1 MKIWGKNLKVGDTI
15 YYEYDYDIR
24 QSTVKERDNK
34 TFMMPS
40 LILENGNRIFINDY
54 YYTEKQ
60 EVIDNILEELKNKCK
75 SKLEDIDKQQKLL
88 KISKSII
95 EDKLKELDKFTDAD
109 QRNGMRNLIDVI
121 DEMLSV
127 IPIKEKMLIAF
138 LKDIKESQRVRAPED
153 MTGWWEISD
162 ELGRMLN
169 EFDDI
174 PKLLRRILIPEWK
187 LKLFSIFSTQ
197 SLDEIKNEIYG

>member
-1 MKIWGKNLKVGDTI
+1 
-15 YYEYDYDIR
+15 
-24 QSTVKERDNK
+24 
-34 TFMMPS
+34 MM
-40 LILENGNRIFINDY
+40 R
-54 YYTEKQ
+54 K
-60 EVIDNILEELKNKCK
+60 
-75 SKLEDIDKQQKLL
+75 
-88 KISKSII
+88 
-95 EDKLKELDKFTDAD
+95 
-109 QRNGMRNLIDVI
+109 LIDVI

-127 IPIKEKMLIAF
+127 IPEKERDLIAF
-138 LKDIKESQRVRAPED
+138 FKDVKESQRVRAPED

-162 ELGRMLN
+162 ELGIMLN

>member
-1 MKIWGKNLKVGDTI
+1 M
-15 YYEYDYDIR
+15 
-24 QSTVKERDNK
+24 
-34 TFMMPS
+34 
-40 LILENGNRIFINDY
+40 
-54 YYTEKQ
+54 
-60 EVIDNILEELKNKCK
+60 
-75 SKLEDIDKQQKLL
+75 
-88 KISKSII
+88 
-95 EDKLKELDKFTDAD
+95 
-109 QRNGMRNLIDVI
+109 MRNLIDVI

-127 IPIKEKMLIAF
+127 IPEKERDLISF
-138 LKDIKESQRVRAPED
+138 FEDVKESQRVRAPED

-162 ELGRMLN
+162 ELGIMLN

>member
-1 MKIWGKNLKVGDTI
+1 
-15 YYEYDYDIR
+15 
-24 QSTVKERDNK
+24 
-34 TFMMPS
+34 
-40 LILENGNRIFINDY
+40 
-54 YYTEKQ
+54 
-60 EVIDNILEELKNKCK
+60 
-75 SKLEDIDKQQKLL
+75 
-88 KISKSII
+88 
-95 EDKLKELDKFTDAD
+95 
-109 QRNGMRNLIDVI
+109 MRNLIDVI

-138 LKDIKESQRVRAPED
+138 FKDVKESQRVRAPED

-162 ELGRMLN
+162 KLGRMLN

-197 SLDEIKNEIYG
+197 SLDEIKNDIYG

>member
-1 MKIWGKNLKVGDTI
+1 
-15 YYEYDYDIR
+15 
-24 QSTVKERDNK
+24 
-34 TFMMPS
+34 
-40 LILENGNRIFINDY
+40 
-54 YYTEKQ
+54 
-60 EVIDNILEELKNKCK
+60 
-75 SKLEDIDKQQKLL
+75 
-88 KISKSII
+88 
-95 EDKLKELDKFTDAD
+95 
-109 QRNGMRNLIDVI
+109 MRNLIDVI

-138 LKDIKESQRVRAPED
+138 FKDIKESQKVRAPED

-162 ELGRMLN
+162 ELGIMLN

>member
-1 MKIWGKNLKVGDTI
+1 
-15 YYEYDYDIR
+15 
-24 QSTVKERDNK
+24 
-34 TFMMPS
+34 
-40 LILENGNRIFINDY
+40 
-54 YYTEKQ
+54 
-60 EVIDNILEELKNKCK
+60 
-75 SKLEDIDKQQKLL
+75 
-88 KISKSII
+88 
-95 EDKLKELDKFTDAD
+95 
-109 QRNGMRNLIDVI
+109 MRNLIDVI

-138 LKDIKESQRVRAPED
+138 FKDVKESQKVRAPED

-162 ELGRMLN
+162 ELGIMLN

-174 PKLLRRILIPEWK
+174 PKLLRRTLIPEWK

>member
-1 MKIWGKNLKVGDTI
+1 
-15 YYEYDYDIR
+15 
-24 QSTVKERDNK
+24 
-34 TFMMPS
+34 MM
-40 LILENGNRIFINDY
+40 R
-54 YYTEKQ
+54 K
-60 EVIDNILEELKNKCK
+60 
-75 SKLEDIDKQQKLL
+75 
-88 KISKSII
+88 
-95 EDKLKELDKFTDAD
+95 
-109 QRNGMRNLIDVI
+109 LIDVI

-127 IPIKEKMLIAF
+127 IPEKERDLISF
-138 LKDIKESQRVRAPED
+138 FEDVKESQRVRAPED

-162 ELGRMLN
+162 ELGIMLN

>member
-138 LKDIKESQRVRAPED
+138 FKDIKESQRVRAPED

-197 SLDEIKNEIYG
+197 SLDEIKNDIYG

>member
-1 MKIWGKNLKVGDTI
+1 
-15 YYEYDYDIR
+15 
-24 QSTVKERDNK
+24 
-34 TFMMPS
+34 
-40 LILENGNRIFINDY
+40 
-54 YYTEKQ
+54 
-60 EVIDNILEELKNKCK
+60 
-75 SKLEDIDKQQKLL
+75 
-88 KISKSII
+88 
-95 EDKLKELDKFTDAD
+95 
-109 QRNGMRNLIDVI
+109 MRNLIDVI

-127 IPIKEKMLIAF
+127 IPEKEKDLIAF
-138 LKDIKESQRVRAPED
+138 FKDVKESQRVRAPED

-162 ELGRMLN
+162 ELGIMLN

>member
-1 MKIWGKNLKVGDTI
+1 
-15 YYEYDYDIR
+15 
-24 QSTVKERDNK
+24 
-34 TFMMPS
+34 
-40 LILENGNRIFINDY
+40 
-54 YYTEKQ
+54 
-60 EVIDNILEELKNKCK
+60 
-75 SKLEDIDKQQKLL
+75 
-88 KISKSII
+88 
-95 EDKLKELDKFTDAD
+95 
-109 QRNGMRNLIDVI
+109 MRNLIDVI

-138 LKDIKESQRVRAPED
+138 FKDIKESQRVRAPED

-197 SLDEIKNEIYG
+197 SLDEIKNDIYG

>member
-1 MKIWGKNLKVGDTI
+1 
-15 YYEYDYDIR
+15 
-24 QSTVKERDNK
+24 
-34 TFMMPS
+34 
-40 LILENGNRIFINDY
+40 
-54 YYTEKQ
+54 
-60 EVIDNILEELKNKCK
+60 
-75 SKLEDIDKQQKLL
+75 
-88 KISKSII
+88 
-95 EDKLKELDKFTDAD
+95 
-109 QRNGMRNLIDVI
+109 MRNLIDVI

-169 EFDDI
+169 EFDDT

-197 SLDEIKNEIYG
+197 SLDEIKNDIYG

>member
-1 MKIWGKNLKVGDTI
+1 
-15 YYEYDYDIR
+15 
-24 QSTVKERDNK
+24 
-34 TFMMPS
+34 
-40 LILENGNRIFINDY
+40 
-54 YYTEKQ
+54 
-60 EVIDNILEELKNKCK
+60 
-75 SKLEDIDKQQKLL
+75 
-88 KISKSII
+88 
-95 EDKLKELDKFTDAD
+95 
-109 QRNGMRNLIDVI
+109 MRNLIDVI

-138 LKDIKESQRVRAPED
+138 FKDIKESQKVRAPED

>member
-1 MKIWGKNLKVGDTI
+1 
-15 YYEYDYDIR
+15 
-24 QSTVKERDNK
+24 
-34 TFMMPS
+34 
-40 LILENGNRIFINDY
+40 
-54 YYTEKQ
+54 
-60 EVIDNILEELKNKCK
+60 
-75 SKLEDIDKQQKLL
+75 
-88 KISKSII
+88 
-95 EDKLKELDKFTDAD
+95 
-109 QRNGMRNLIDVI
+109 MRNLIDVI

-187 LKLFSIFSTQ
+187 LKLFSVFSTQ
-197 SLDEIKNEIYG
+197 SLDEIKNDIYG